1 MIDYELAHGDKSV
14 FHLPGYDPSTKIQ
27 EILRMGNI
35 ISEKETPQD
44 LLTRVINTLFLVE
57 NQFGTYLKDTKKM
70 AEEFA
75 EYMVEGYVM
84 LGTPTLTNA
93 GRYNTALSSCVIIPG
108 DFHERTQETEE
119 RICSY
124 YRQNMGS
131 GFELQSYND
140 PVAMLTWINELSARE
155 TLTGNY
161 NRYIG
166 NIGILPIS
174 HPYIKEFI
182 EIKRHKD
189 MKHFNISIDVTE
201 EFMRKAEEHMPFMLA
216 NGTTVEASV
225 LLDLMAENAWHNG
238 EPGLI
243 FLERMNKDN
252 PVASISRYIG
262 TPPCAEMGL
271 AEGETCHFGYI
282 NVSNFVRDRGNRVNI
297 DFDKLKRVTE
307 LLTRVLDNA
316 IEYANRKSF
325 NLA

>member
-1 MIDYELAHGDKSV
+1 MKLSYPAKAILWFTVSV
-14 FHLPGYDPSTKIQ
+14 TSQ
-27 EILRMGNI
+27 
-35 ISEKETPQD
+35 
-44 LLTRVINTLFLVE
+44 NTSP
-57 NQFGTYLKDTKKM
+57 M

-201 EFMRKAEEHMPFMLA
+201 
-216 NGTTVEASV
+216 G
-225 LLDLMAENAWHNG
+225 
-238 EPGLI
+238 
-243 FLERMNKDN
+243 
-252 PVASISRYIG
+252 
-262 TPPCAEMGL
+262 
-271 AEGETCHFGYI
+271 
-282 NVSNFVRDRGNRVNI
+282 
-297 DFDKLKRVTE
+297 
-307 LLTRVLDNA
+307 
-316 IEYANRKSF
+316 
-325 NLA
+325 